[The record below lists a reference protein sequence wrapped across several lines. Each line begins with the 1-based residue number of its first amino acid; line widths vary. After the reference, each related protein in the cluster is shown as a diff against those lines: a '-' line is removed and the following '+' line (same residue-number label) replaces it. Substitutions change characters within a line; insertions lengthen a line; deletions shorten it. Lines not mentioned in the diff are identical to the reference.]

1 MMVRN
6 YLAVKGSDERGI
18 APVIGTAVTIV
29 IVFILAG
36 LVSSVFFEEYGNPSH
51 KISPTAKLQVSF
63 TEDGGSLEFKHEGGD
78 QLFFDSSSLSVIM
91 DINGTSYPLNDSSL
105 GTLEAGEKE
114 ILALNKSV
122 PESILYPMELKPGDW
137 VSVKVI
143 DYESGSLIT
152 KSELEVIRQTVV
164 VPE

>member
-1 MMVRN
+1 MT
-6 YLAVKGSDERGI
+6 VKNTSVMKISDERGV
-18 APVIGTAVTIV
+18 APVIGTAITIA
-29 IVFILAG
+29 IVFILTG
-36 LVSSVFFEEYGNPSH
+36 LVSAVIFADYADSFH
-51 KISPTAKLQVSF
+51 KGSQIAKLKINF
-63 TEDGGSLEFKHEGGD
+63 NDDGNALEFEHSGGD
-78 QLFFDSSSLSVIM
+78 PLFFDSSSLSVIM
-91 DINGTSYPLNDSSL
+91 DINNTSYPLNDSSL

-122 PESILYPMELKPGDW
+122 LSPMELKPGDW

-152 KSELEVIRQTVV
+152 KRELEVKRQTVV